1 MAIKDIKEAIE
12 KKNVV
17 FGLKEV
23 LKAAKGKK
31 KLNVLVV
38 SDAREET
45 LKKLKEKGIE
55 FETLKKKDDVAK
67 DLNLNFRCEV
77 FLIKW
82 RV

>member
-77 FLIKW
+77 FLIK
-82 RV
+82 

>member
-12 KKNVV
+12 KKNVI
-17 FGLKEV
+17 FGLRET
-23 LKAAKGKK
+23 LKASKGKK

-55 FETLKKKDDVAK
+55 FETLKKKDDVTK
-67 DLNLNFRCEV
+67 DLNLNFRCGV
-77 FLIKW
+77 FLIK
-82 RV
+82 